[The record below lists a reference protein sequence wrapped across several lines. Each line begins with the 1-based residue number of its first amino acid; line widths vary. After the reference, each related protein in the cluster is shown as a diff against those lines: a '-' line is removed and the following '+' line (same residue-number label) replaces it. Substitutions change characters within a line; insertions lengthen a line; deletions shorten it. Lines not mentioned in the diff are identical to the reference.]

1 MNEVSRTSKELTQR
15 DLYKP
20 ENVVAFLRSIQNN
33 SIAGKQYCRAADE
46 IERLQSVAK
55 LASELCD
62 AVDEDAEDIGG
73 HRPVHVILGE
83 LGPAVDKVMPR

>member
-1 MNEVSRTSKELTQR
+1 MTKKKLVVFGSPDFVKRYEEL
-15 DLYKP
+15 
-20 ENVVAFLRSIQNN
+20 EA
-33 SIAGKQYCRAADE
+33 
-46 IERLQSVAK
+46 VAK

>member
-1 MNEVSRTSKELTQR
+1 MNSKRLCKHDWVGDDHCPYCENE
-15 DLYKP
+15 DLK
-20 ENVVAFLRSIQNN
+20 VVAQ
-33 SIAGKQYCRAADE
+33 
-46 IERLQSVAK
+46 